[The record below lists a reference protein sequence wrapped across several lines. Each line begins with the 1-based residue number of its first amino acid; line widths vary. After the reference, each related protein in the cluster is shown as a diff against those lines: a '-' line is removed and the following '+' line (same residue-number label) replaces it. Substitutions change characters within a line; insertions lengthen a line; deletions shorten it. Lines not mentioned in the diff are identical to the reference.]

1 MPKVETIDGWPVI
14 NVSASVGRGGVNLR
28 EDVLVVQALF
38 KYTLV
43 KGEAFRGEPL
53 PEPTGAF
60 DRVTER
66 TIKKYQR
73 LAKRNY
79 GSLGNIVVDG
89 RIDPAANGSSYLPGS
104 NKRYTIILINAEAD
118 LRYRCYPDRVGRG
131 GFVNDI
137 CARYPHVE
145 AALKN
150 SVGTLGLSL
159 EGDEKR
165 FDFMKVGLI

>member
-14 NVSASVGRGGVNLR
+14 NVSAPVGRGGVNLP
-28 EDVLVVQALF
+28 EDVMAVQALF
-38 KYTLV
+38 KYVLE

-53 PEPTGAF
+53 PEPTGTF
-60 DRVTER
+60 DRVTAR

-73 LAKRNY
+73 MAKRNY
-79 GSLGNIVVDG
+79 GSLGNIHVDG
-89 RIDPAANGSSYLPGS
+89 RIDPAKGSSCLPGS

-118 LRYRCYPDRVGRG
+118 LRYNCYPDRVGRP

-137 CARYPHVE
+137 CARYPQVKR
-145 AALKN
+145 ALEE

-159 EGDEKR
+159 ESETR
-165 FDFMKVGLI
+165 PVGSLYLSLS